1 MKILKIFLFFLLL
14 SGCSFKPFV
23 NSPIIGLTTWKKN
36 EAIKY
41 YNEGL
46 DELYKSVKTA
56 IKDMDMIIEN
66 EVKEENYCKITAI
79 NSSKKVFIT
88 IQSEKS
94 YIMGVKIKMD
104 PPVDASYAQ
113 TIFDQIDLNLNSIEY
128 DRQGRSKLKKWNLI
142 N

>member
-23 NSPIIGLTTWKKN
+23 NSPIIGLTTWRKN

-46 DELYKSVKTA
+46 DELCKSVKTA
-56 IKDMDMIIEN
+56 IKDMDMVIEN
-66 EVKEENYCKITAI
+66 EVKEEDSYKITAA
-79 NSSKKVFIT
+79 NSNKKVFIT

-94 YIMGVKIKMD
+94 HIMGVKIKMD
-104 PPVDASYAQ
+104 PPVDESYAQ

>member
-1 MKILKIFLFFLLL
+1 MKILQIFLFFLLL
-14 SGCSFKPFV
+14 CGCSFKPFV
-23 NSPIIGLTTWKKN
+23 NSPVIGLTTWKKN

-41 YNEGL
+41 YNESL
-46 DELYKSVKTA
+46 DELCKSVKIA
-56 IKDMDMIIEN
+56 IKDMNMVVED
-66 EVKEENYCKITAI
+66 EVKEEDSCKITAL
-79 NSSKKVFIT
+79 NGNKRFFII

-104 PPVDASYAQ
+104 PPVDESYTKA
-113 TIFDQIDLNLNSIEY
+113 IFEQIDLNLNSIEY